1 MKRNLFSFSGFI
13 LKIVAIISMTFDH
26 VGVFLN
32 TLSTSSV
39 FGSDIYYTIS
49 FLFRIIGRISFPIFI
64 FLLVEGIRHTKN
76 VYKYLFRLG
85 IMMLI
90 IMIPEALIYHLFTTS
105 IENAYSPFVDIFI
118 IALILML
125 LNLKNKYSYLSIIPI
140 AYILFTFVI
149 QIYENTPI
157 DGYFNKILWL
167 PFYVR
172 PGYSL
177 FGLLLA
183 IGFYYSKPLTNY
195 LLKKKN
201 NINDEQIELIQD
213 TKEYHMMV
221 NSYNLSTLI
230 IVNLLIFV
238 LGRFI
243 FINNYHIL
251 DIYNYSLQNYSI
263 LSGLLLI
270 FYNGQRGYNKKW
282 FQYGCY
288 IYFPMHIIILFLI
301 FNVLL

>member
-1 MKRNLFSFSGFI
+1 M
-13 LKIVAIISMTFDH
+13 
-26 VGVFLN
+26 
-32 TLSTSSV
+32 
-39 FGSDIYYTIS
+39 
-49 FLFRIIGRISFPIFI
+49 
-64 FLLVEGIRHTKN
+64 
-76 VYKYLFRLG
+76 
-85 IMMLI
+85 
-90 IMIPEALIYHLFTTS
+90 
-105 IENAYSPFVDIFI
+105 
-118 IALILML
+118 
-125 LNLKNKYSYLSIIPI
+125 
-140 AYILFTFVI
+140 
-149 QIYENTPI
+149 
-157 DGYFNKILWL
+157 
-167 PFYVR
+167 
-172 PGYSL
+172 
-177 FGLLLA
+177 
-183 IGFYYSKPLTNY
+183 
-195 LLKKKN
+195 KKKN

-238 LGRFI
+238 LGRFV

-251 DIYNYSLQNYSI
+251 DIYNYSLQNYCI